1 MYLEGDS
8 VINALVLDEPTPVM
22 ARKTRKNTEVIM
34 SKEKTPSIEELLRA
48 NAELEQRVRD
58 YAAKAEAATKELEGF
73 CYSVSHDLRAPL
85 RSVDGFTHALI
96 ESSHDKL
103 DTVEREYLQRVRAAS
118 HRMGRLIDDLLHL
131 SRVGRRE
138 MRVQEINLSDLAVF
152 VSHELQTSDPSR
164 HANFVI
170 APELYGKGD
179 ERLLKIVL
187 ENLLGNAWKFTGR
200 TQEARIE
207 FGRGVKEGV
216 EAFYV
221 RDNGAGFDITYAD
234 KLFTPFARLHGANEF
249 PGTGIGLAVV
259 QRIIN
264 RHGGRVWAEGELNR
278 GATLWFALPG

>member
-1 MYLEGDS
+1 MD
-8 VINALVLDEPTPVM
+8 
-22 ARKTRKNTEVIM
+22 
-34 SKEKTPSIEELLRA
+34 ELLRA

-103 DTVEREYLQRVRAAS
+103 DTIEREYLQRVRAAS

-138 MRVQEINLSDLAVF
+138 MRVQETNLSDLAVS
-152 VSHELQTSDPSR
+152 VSRELQTSEPSR
-164 HANFVI
+164 HVDFVI
-170 APELYGKGD
+170 SPELYGKGD

-187 ENLLGNAWKFTGR
+187 ENLLGNAWKFTAK
-200 TQEARIE
+200 TQGARIE
-207 FGRGVKEGV
+207 FGRGVKNGI

-221 RDNGAGFDITYAD
+221 RDNGAGFDMTYAD
-234 KLFTPFARLHGANEF
+234 KLFTPFARLHGASEF
-249 PGTGIGLAVV
+249 PGSGIGLAVV

-264 RHGGRVWAEGELNR
+264 RHGGRLWAEGEPNR

>member
-8 VINALVLDEPTPVM
+8 VINALVLDKPTPVM
-22 ARKTRKNTEVIM
+22 ARKTRKNSDAVM
-34 SKEKTPSIEELLRA
+34 SKEGPSMDELLRA

-103 DTVEREYLQRVRAAS
+103 DTVEREVLQRVRAAS

-138 MRVQEINLSDLAVF
+138 MRVQETNLSDLAVS
-152 VSHELQTSDPSR
+152 VSRELQTSEPSR
-164 HANFVI
+164 RVDFVI
-170 APELYGKGD
+170 TPELYGKGD

-187 ENLLGNAWKFTGR
+187 ENLLGNAWKFTGK
-200 TQEARIE
+200 TQGARIE
-207 FGRGVKEGV
+207 FGRGVKDGV

-221 RDNGAGFDITYAD
+221 RDSSRYG
-234 KLFTPFARLHGANEF
+234 TPN
-249 PGTGIGLAVV
+249 
-259 QRIIN
+259 
-264 RHGGRVWAEGELNR
+264 
-278 GATLWFALPG
+278 

>member
-8 VINALVLDEPTPVM
+8 VINALVLDKPTPVM
-22 ARKTRKNTEVIM
+22 ARKTRKNSEVVI
-34 SKEKTPSIEELLRA
+34 SKEPPSMEELLRA

-103 DTVEREYLQRVRAAS
+103 DTIEREYLQRVRAAS

-138 MRVQEINLSDLAVF
+138 MRVQETNLSDLAVS
-152 VSHELQTSDPSR
+152 VSRELQASEPSR
-164 HANFVI
+164 HVDFVI
-170 APELYGKGD
+170 SPELYGKGD

-187 ENLLGNAWKFTGR
+187 ENLLGNAWKFTGK
-200 TQEARIE
+200 TQAARVE
-207 FGRGVKEGV
+207 FGRGVKDGV

-221 RDNGAGFDITYAD
+221 RDNGAGFDMTYAD
-234 KLFTPFARLHGANEF
+234 KLFTPFARLHGNNEF

-264 RHGGRVWAEGELNR
+264 RHGGRLWAEGEPNR
-278 GATLWFALPG
+278 GATLWFALPA

>member
-8 VINALVLDEPTPVM
+8 VINALVLDKPTPVM
-22 ARKTRKNTEVIM
+22 ARKTRKNSEVVM
-34 SKEKTPSIEELLRA
+34 SKEGPSMDELVRA

-138 MRVQEINLSDLAVF
+138 MRVQETNLSDLAVS
-152 VSHELQTSDPSR
+152 VSRELQTSDPSR
-164 HANFVI
+164 HVDFVI
-170 APELYGKGD
+170 TPELYGKGD

-187 ENLLGNAWKFTGR
+187 ESLLSNAWKFTGK
-200 TQEARIE
+200 TQGARIE
-207 FGRGVKEGV
+207 FGRGVKDGV

-221 RDNGAGFDITYAD
+221 RDNGAGFDMTYAD
-234 KLFTPFARLHGANEF
+234 KLFTPFARLHGATEF
-249 PGTGIGLAVV
+249 SGTGIGLAVV

-264 RHGGRVWAEGELNR
+264 RHGGRLWAEGELNR

>member
-8 VINALVLDEPTPVM
+8 VINALVLDEPTPAM
-22 ARKTRKNTEVIM
+22 TRKTRKNSEVVV
-34 SKEKTPSIEELLRA
+34 SKEEPSRDELLRA

-138 MRVQEINLSDLAVF
+138 MRVQETNLSDLAVS
-152 VSHELQTSDPSR
+152 VSRELQASEPSR
-164 HANFVI
+164 HVDFVI
-170 APELYGKGD
+170 TPELSAKGD

-187 ENLLGNAWKFTGR
+187 ENILGNAWKFTGK
-200 TQEARIE
+200 TQQARIE
-207 FGRGVKEGV
+207 FGRGVKNGI

-221 RDNGAGFDITYAD
+221 RDNGAGFDMTYAD

-249 PGTGIGLAVV
+249 PGSGIGLAVV

-264 RHGGRVWAEGELNR
+264 RHGGRLWAEGEPNH
-278 GATLWFALPG
+278 GATFWFALST

>member
-22 ARKTRKNTEVIM
+22 ARKTRKNSEVVI
-34 SKEKTPSIEELLRA
+34 SKEGPSMEELLRT
-48 NAELEQRVRD
+48 NADLEQRVRE

-138 MRVQEINLSDLAVF
+138 MRVQEINLSDLAVG
-152 VSHELQTSDPSR
+152 VSRELQASEPSR
-164 HANFVI
+164 HVDFVI
-170 APELYGKGD
+170 TPELYGKGD

-187 ENLLGNAWKFTGR
+187 ENLLGNAWKFTGKTER
-200 TQEARIE
+200 ARIE
-207 FGRGVKEGV
+207 FGRGMKEGI

-221 RDNGAGFDITYAD
+221 RDNGAGFDMTYSD
-234 KLFTPFARLHGANEF
+234 KLFTPFARLHGPNEF
-249 PGTGIGLAVV
+249 QGTGIGLAVV
-259 QRIIN
+259 QRIVN
-264 RHGGRVWAEGELNR
+264 RHGGRLWAEGEPNR
-278 GATLWFALPG
+278 GATLWFALPA